1 MNLST
6 IQKQTHRH
14 EEQTC
19 GCQGGEGVSLIEW
32 DFGVSR
38 CKHLEW
44 ISNDVLHT
52 YGWVTLLCS
61 RKWHTIVNQLHSN
74 KKYIYKGI
82 F

>member
-19 GCQGGEGVSLIEW
+19 GCQGEGVSLIEW

-44 ISNDVLHT
+44 ISNDVLHMA
-52 YGWVTLLCS
+52 GSLCCAAES
-61 RKWHTIVNQLHSN
+61 GTPL
-74 KKYIYKGI
+74 
-82 F
+82 